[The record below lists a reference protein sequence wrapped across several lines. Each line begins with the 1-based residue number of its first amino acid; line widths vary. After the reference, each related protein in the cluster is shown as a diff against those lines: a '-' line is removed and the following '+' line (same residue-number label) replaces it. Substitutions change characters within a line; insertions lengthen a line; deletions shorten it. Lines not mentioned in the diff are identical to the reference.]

1 MDDPTG
7 RVSGQTV
14 LIHRRT
20 QDGVDEIIERTIR
33 KSGRARSFAI
43 DAYLPVSCR
52 EHQLDLSAMLGISKQ
67 PRDRFVHR
75 QTHIIEFV
83 HIESG
88 LCAYGR
94 GIEPA
99 HFQITG
105 SGGEPDCESIDL
117 QHRIQ
122 SAARESPSL
131 RRPVRRAGAYSRQI
145 ESYRLHRGRI
155 ASTARAG
162 LFAAGRDS
170 VDRSLRLLTA
180 ALINEP
186 EINNVAIVEVAGT
199 RSDARTVGR
208 SCDMSY
214 LSEMTRLAE
223 RLIDEVDERNASQ
236 VEDAAGFAVPIFAP
250 DGHAVGAIVVSS
262 LTRSSIDLLRLLR
275 DAASMIE
282 LDIRLREVNR
292 GFSAQL
298 AAEQVEVELE
308 ASLASLAAATNR
320 SVSMADVAQ
329 AVAVHG
335 AAAIEASLISLATI
349 ESGSLRFVHG
359 DGVHESV
366 ARNWIV
372 SPADAPI
379 PMAACIHRLQPVV
392 LPDPES
398 FNAWPVFRDEAVVL
412 GLESFVAL
420 PIVNREGVALAS
432 IGVGWES
439 PLETTD
445 IPVLVQRLA
454 SISAHAM
461 ERATEHESAQDHA
474 SALQSIV
481 LPRRLP
487 ISEGLQVHGRY
498 LPPTFGQRVGGDLFD
513 AWVRD
518 DGTVAFVVADV
529 AGHTLEATRT
539 AAALRHS
546 IGMLSLEMRAPS
558 AVLSAVDRYLQKTE
572 ASKLATCCY
581 GVFDGRSETVT
592 IANAGHPQPRLCGP
606 DGDVRAVGP
615 AGEVLLGFGSGD
627 YSEVAVA
634 FPRGSTL
641 VMFTDGLLER
651 RGVDFR
657 VTERSLDR
665 QLGELSGMSASEMSA
680 FMLADVQERRDDDV
694 VVMVVRRLEQLS
706 DERALLRSWDDDALE
721 LSEAR
726 AAIRS
731 WVAAEDEITEALLD
745 DTLLVATELLSNAK
759 TAATPGSTI
768 ELGCSAEDGRVEL
781 SVTNAGPLFSHRPVM
796 PAPGSPRGRGLAIVA
811 AIADLSIDDSQAD
824 SITVRA
830 VLNPP
835 PH

>member
-1 MDDPTG
+1 MLVHC
-7 RVSGQTV
+7 RS
-14 LIHRRT
+14 
-20 QDGVDEIIERTIR
+20 QDGVDEIVERTIR
-33 KSGRARSFAI
+33 KSGLARPFPI

-52 EHQLDLSAMLGISKQ
+52 EHQLDLSAVLRISEQ

-75 QTHIIEFV
+75 QTQIIEFV
-83 HIESG
+83 DIEAG
-88 LCAYGR
+88 LCTDRR

-105 SGGEPDCESIDL
+105 SGGKPDCESIDL

-122 SAARESPSL
+122 SAAGESSSL
-131 RRPVRRAGAYSRQI
+131 RRPVRRAGVYSRQI

-155 ASTARAG
+155 ASTSRAG
-162 LFAAGRDS
+162 LHSAGLES
-170 VDRSLRLLTA
+170 IDRSLRLLTA
-180 ALINEP
+180 ALASEPPIND
-186 EINNVAIVEVAGT
+186 VAIVEVAGT
-199 RSDARTVGR
+199 RSDVRTVGR
-208 SCDMSY
+208 SRDVSH
-214 LSEMTRLAE
+214 LSDMTRLAE
-223 RLIDEVDERNASQ
+223 HLIDEVDENNAS
-236 VEDAAGFAVPIFAP
+236 ELFGDAGIAVPIFAP
-250 DGHAVGAIVVSS
+250 DGHAVGAVVVSS
-262 LTRSSIDLLRLLR
+262 QTRPSTNVCDLLH

-298 AAEQVEVELE
+298 AAEQVEDELE

-320 SVSMADVAQ
+320 SVTMADVAQ

-420 PIVNREGVALAS
+420 PIVNREGVALAA
-432 IGVGWES
+432 IGVGWDS
-439 PLETTD
+439 PLETAD

-487 ISEGLQVHGRY
+487 ISEGLQIHGRY

-513 AWVRD
+513 SWVRD
-518 DGTVAFVVADV
+518 DGAVAFVVADV

-558 AVLSAVDRYLQKTE
+558 AVLAAVDRYLQKTE
-572 ASKLATCCY
+572 TSKLATCCY
-581 GVFDGRSETVT
+581 GVFDRRSETVT
-592 IANAGHPQPRLCGP
+592 IANAGHPQPRLCGA
-606 DGDVRAVGP
+606 DGTVRAVGP
-615 AGEVLLGFGSGD
+615 SGELLLGFGSGE
-627 YSEVAVA
+627 YSEMAMS
-634 FPRGSTL
+634 FSRGSTL
-641 VMFTDGLLER
+641 VMFTDGLIER

-680 FMLADVQERRDDDV
+680 FMLADVQGRREDDV
-694 VVMVVRRLEQLS
+694 VVMVVRRLEQQN
-706 DERALLRSWDDDALE
+706 DERDLVRSWDDGALE

-731 WVAAEDEITEALLD
+731 WVVAEDGLNEALLD
-745 DTLLVATELLSNAK
+745 DVLLVATELLSNAK
-759 TAATPGSTI
+759 TAARPGSTI
-768 ELGCSAEDGRVEL
+768 TLGCSAEGGRVEVA
-781 SVTNAGPLFSHRPVM
+781 VTNAGPLFSHRPVM
-796 PAPGSPRGRGLAIVA
+796 PAPGSQRGRGLAIVA
-811 AIADLSIDDSQAD
+811 AIADLSVDDNQAD
-824 SITVRA
+824 GITVRA